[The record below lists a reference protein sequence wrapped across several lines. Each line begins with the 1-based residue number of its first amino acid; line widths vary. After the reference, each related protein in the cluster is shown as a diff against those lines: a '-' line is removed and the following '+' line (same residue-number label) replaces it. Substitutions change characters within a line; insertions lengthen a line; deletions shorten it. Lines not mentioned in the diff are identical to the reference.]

1 MGSGTHNTV
10 ALRCDLTLQS
20 KSIVAFAA
28 DLPAISTIA
37 DSARLMPK
45 PYLSPDLV
53 LTNAKVLTADAHN
66 SRAEAVAVWNG
77 RIVAVGS
84 AADVEALKDGR
95 TKVIDL
101 KGRCVL
107 PGLTDP
113 HVHFADGGAHM
124 MHRIDC
130 RDFYS
135 NVRAIPQITS
145 KIAEQA
151 ATQAPGTWVV
161 AHGSPMQ
168 DFRMPE
174 GRFPDRRDLDAAAP
188 DHPVVINF
196 GAHITIVNS
205 RALELAGIRAGT
217 AAPAGGA
224 IEFDSNGEPTGKLVE
239 RAQYIVRKIIP
250 EYSYDQMKD
259 GIRFAA
265 GRCLARGITNI
276 HDIVTN
282 HESVRAYQE
291 LAAERELP
299 VRVSMLIRVIEA
311 AIKKESLL
319 NLGIK
324 TGFGDDWL
332 RIGGVKMSIDGGI
345 TGHVAKFYEPY
356 VDDPCHEGLI
366 RIEQDELDETIM
378 AYHNAGHRVCVH
390 AIGDVAMDM
399 ALRSIAAAVQAS
411 PRADH
416 RHRIEHLGNW
426 LVNEERL
433 AIIKRA
439 GILPVPN
446 IPFMHYIWDSLLAC
460 IGDKRLAGSFNIRT
474 MLDAGLQITSGSDGP
489 AYWPLD
495 SLRDLGT
502 CVSRRT
508 WTGKTVGPDQAI
520 GVDEAIRM
528 FTINAAYNA
537 FEEKVKGSIEVG
549 KIADFAVLAESP
561 HDVAPEA
568 IKDIP
573 VDMTILDGNIAFF
586 RKGADGLSA

>member
-1 MGSGTHNTV
+1 MATPH
-10 ALRCDLTLQS
+10 
-20 KSIVAFAA
+20 
-28 DLPAISTIA
+28 
-37 DSARLMPK
+37 
-45 PYLSPDLV
+45 LSPDLV
-53 LTNAKVLTADAHN
+53 ITNATVLTADARN
-66 SRAEAVAVWNG
+66 ARAEAVAVWNG

-84 AADVEALKDGR
+84 TRDVAALKDGR
-95 TKVIDL
+95 TRVIDM

-135 NVRAIPQITS
+135 NVRAIPQITA

-151 ATQAPGTWVV
+151 ARQAPGTWVV

-174 GRFPDRRDLDAAAP
+174 GRFPNRHDLDAAAP
-188 DHPVVINF
+188 DNPVSINF
-196 GAHITIVNS
+196 GAHVTIANS
-205 RALELAGIRAGT
+205 KALELAGIRAGT
-217 AAPAGGA
+217 AAPPGGA
-224 IEFDSNGEPTGKLVE
+224 IEFDANGEPTGKLVE
-239 RAQYIVRKIIP
+239 RAQYLVRNIVPK
-250 EYSYDQMKD
+250 YDYDQMKE
-259 GIRFAA
+259 GIKFASE
-265 GRCLARGITNI
+265 RCLARGITNI
-276 HDIVTN
+276 HDIVTD
-282 HESVRAYQE
+282 HSAIRAYQE
-291 LAAERELP
+291 LNQGRELP
-299 VRVSMLIRVIEA
+299 IRVSMLIRVIEA

-366 RIEQDELDETIM
+366 RIEQDELDETVL
-378 AYHNAGHRVCVH
+378 AYHKAGHRVCVH

-399 ALRSIAAAVQAS
+399 ALRSIAAAVAAD

-433 AIIKRA
+433 RIIKDA

-446 IPFMHYIWDSLLAC
+446 IPFMHYIWESLLAC
-460 IGDKRLAGSFNIRT
+460 IGDKRLEQSFNIRT
-474 MLDAGLQITSGSDGP
+474 MLEAGLQITSGSDGP

-508 WTGKTVGPDQAI
+508 WTGKTVGADQAI
-520 GVDEAIRM
+520 GVDDAIRM

-537 FEEKVKGSIEVG
+537 FEEKIKGSIEVG
-549 KIADFAVLAESP
+549 KIADFAVLACSP
-561 HDVAPEA
+561 HEVAPEE

-573 VDMTILDGNIAFF
+573 VDMTIVDGKVAFF
-586 RKGADGLSA
+586 RNGADGLSA

>member
-1 MGSGTHNTV
+1 M
-10 ALRCDLTLQS
+10 
-20 KSIVAFAA
+20 
-28 DLPAISTIA
+28 PAVS
-37 DSARLMPK
+37 
-45 PYLSPDLV
+45 LSPDLII
-53 LTNAKVLTADAHN
+53 TNAKVLTADARN

-84 AADVEALKDGR
+84 ACDVEHQRDGR
-95 TKVIDL
+95 TKVIDM

-113 HVHFADGGAHM
+113 HVHFADGGVHM
-124 MHRIDC
+124 MHRVDC

-135 NVRAIPQITS
+135 NVRAIPQIVS

-151 ATQAPGTWVV
+151 AAQAPGTWIV

-174 GRFPDRRDLDAAAP
+174 GRFPNRHDLDAAAP
-188 DHPVVINF
+188 NNPVSINF
-196 GAHITIVNS
+196 GAHITVANS
-205 RALELAGIRAGT
+205 KALELAGVRSGT
-217 AAPAGGA
+217 AAPPGGS
-224 IEFDSNGEPTGKLVE
+224 IEFDANGEPTGKLVE
-239 RAQYIVRKIIP
+239 RAQYLVRNVVPKHG
-250 EYSYDQMKD
+250 YADMKA
-259 GIRFAA
+259 GIKFAA
-265 GRCLARGITNI
+265 ERCLSRGITNI

-282 HESVRAYQE
+282 EASIRAYQE
-291 LAAERELP
+291 LNLGRELP
-299 VRVSMLIRVIEA
+299 IRVSMLIRVIEA
-311 AIKKESLL
+311 EIKKESLL

-366 RIEQDELDETIM
+366 RIEQRELDETVM
-378 AYHNAGHRVCVH
+378 AYHKAGHRVCVH

-399 ALRSIAAAVQAS
+399 ALRSIAAAVEAM

-416 RHRIEHLGNW
+416 RHRVEHLGNW
-426 LVNEERL
+426 LVNAERL
-433 AIIKRA
+433 EIIVRA

-446 IPFMHYIWDSLLAC
+446 IPFMHYIWESLLAC
-460 IGDKRLAGSFNIRT
+460 IGDKRLEGSFNIRT
-474 MLDAGLQITSGSDGP
+474 MLEAGLQITSGSDGP

-502 CVSRRT
+502 AVSRRT
-508 WTGKTVGPDQAI
+508 WTGKTVGADQAI
-520 GVDEAIRM
+520 RVDDAIRM

-537 FEEKVKGSIEVG
+537 FEERIKGSIEVG
-549 KIADFAVLAESP
+549 KIADFAVLAMSP
-561 HDVAPEA
+561 HEVAPEE

-573 VDMTILDGNIAFF
+573 VDMTIVDGKVAFL
-586 RKGADGLSA
+586 RNGADGLSA